1 MDDRSMANDFRSPR
15 DHHWSA
21 AEKKIAR
28 TAFDTA
34 LAREKAAA
42 RRSVE
47 TMLQQS
53 DDPDQIWEIHRFL
66 EEKRRDFHEKYDYR
80 YSVLTRVFRR
90 LVNEGWL
97 GPADLS
103 GLGTDK
109 LALILGDLTSLRP

>member
-1 MDDRSMANDFRSPR
+1 MPNEFRSPR
-15 DHHWSA
+15 DLYWSP

-28 TAFDTA
+28 AAFDTA

-47 TMLQQS
+47 VLLQQS
-53 DDPDQIWEIHRFL
+53 DDPNQIWEIQRFL
-66 EEKRRDFHEKYDYR
+66 QEKRRDLDEKYDYR

-97 GPADLS
+97 RPADLS

-109 LALILGDLTSLRP
+109 LALILGDLPSLRP

>member
-1 MDDRSMANDFRSPR
+1 MANDFRISR
-15 DHHWSA
+15 DFHWSP

-28 TAFDTA
+28 AAFDAA

-42 RRSVE
+42 RRTVE
-47 TMLQQS
+47 ALLQQS
-53 DDPDQIWEIHRFL
+53 EDLDQIWEIYRFL
-66 EEKRRDFHEKYDYR
+66 DGKRRDLDEKYDYR

-97 GPADLS
+97 SPADLG

-109 LALILGDLTSLRP
+109 LALILGDLTSLRT

>member
-1 MDDRSMANDFRSPR
+1 MANDFRNPR
-15 DHHWSA
+15 DLHWSP

-28 TAFDTA
+28 AAFDTA

-47 TMLQQS
+47 ALLQQS
-53 DDPDQIWEIHRFL
+53 EDPDQIWAIYRFL
-66 EEKRRDFHEKYDYR
+66 DEKRRDLDEKYDYR

-97 GPADLS
+97 SLADLG

-109 LALILGDLTSLRP
+109 LALILGDLASPRP

>member
-1 MDDRSMANDFRSPR
+1 M
-15 DHHWSA
+15 
-21 AEKKIAR
+21 
-28 TAFDTA
+28 
-34 LAREKAAA
+34 AAA

-47 TMLQQS
+47 SLLEQS
-53 DDPDQIWEIHRFL
+53 ADPEQIWEIHRFL
-66 EEKRRDFHEKYDYR
+66 DEKHRDLDEKYDYR

>member
-1 MDDRSMANDFRSPR
+1 MANDFRTTR
-15 DHHWSA
+15 DLHWSP

-28 TAFDTA
+28 AAFDA
-34 LAREKAAA
+34 AFAREMAAA

-47 TMLQQS
+47 TLLEQS
-53 DDPDQIWEIHRFL
+53 GHPDQIWEIHRFID
-66 EEKRRDFHEKYDYR
+66 EKRRDLNEKYDFR

>member
-1 MDDRSMANDFRSPR
+1 MANDFRSPR
-15 DHHWSA
+15 DSQWSP

-28 TAFDTA
+28 AAFDAA

-42 RRSVE
+42 RRCVE
-47 TMLQQS
+47 ELLQQS
-53 DDPDQIWEIHRFL
+53 EDPDQIWAIHRFL
-66 EEKRRDFHEKYDYR
+66 EEKRRDLNEKYDYR

-90 LVNEGWL
+90 LVNERWL
-97 GPADLS
+97 TPADLS

>member
-1 MDDRSMANDFRSPR
+1 MANDF
-15 DHHWSA
+15 HWSP

-28 TAFDTA
+28 AAFDAA

-47 TMLQQS
+47 ALLQQS
-53 DDPDQIWEIHRFL
+53 DDSDQIWEIYRFL
-66 EEKRRDFHEKYDYR
+66 DTKRRDLDEKYDYR

-97 GPADLS
+97 RPADLS

>member
-1 MDDRSMANDFRSPR
+1 MPNDYRPR
-15 DHHWSA
+15 DLHWSP

-28 TAFDTA
+28 AAYDTA

-42 RRSVE
+42 RRTVQAI
-47 TMLQQS
+47 LQQS
-53 DDPDQIWEIHRFL
+53 EDLDQIWEVYRFL
-66 EEKRRDFHEKYDYR
+66 NSKRRDMDEKYDYR

-97 GPADLS
+97 HPADLS
-103 GLGTDK
+103 GLETDK

>member
-1 MDDRSMANDFRSPR
+1 MANDFRSPR
-15 DHHWSA
+15 DHHWSP

-47 TMLQQS
+47 DMLRQS
-53 DDPDQIWEIHRFL
+53 EDPDQIWEIHRFL
-66 EEKRRDFHEKYDYR
+66 EEKRRDFNEKYDYR

>member
-1 MDDRSMANDFRSPR
+1 MANDFRSLR
-15 DHHWSA
+15 DSQWSP

-28 TAFDTA
+28 AAFDAA

-47 TMLQQS
+47 ALLEQS
-53 DDPDQIWEIHRFL
+53 QDPDQIWEIHRFL
-66 EEKRRDFHEKYDYR
+66 DEKRRDLDEKYDYR
-80 YSVLTRVFRR
+80 YAVLTRVFRR

-97 GPADLS
+97 GPADLG
-103 GLGTDK
+103 GLGSDK

>member
-1 MDDRSMANDFRSPR
+1 MPNDYRSPQ
-15 DHHWSA
+15 DLHWSA

-28 TAFDTA
+28 AAYDTA

-42 RRSVE
+42 RRTVQAI
-47 TMLQQS
+47 LQQS
-53 DDPDQIWEIHRFL
+53 EDLDQIWEVYRFL
-66 EEKRRDFHEKYDYR
+66 NSKRRDMDEKYDYR

-97 GPADLS
+97 HPADLS

>member
-1 MDDRSMANDFRSPR
+1 MDVPAMANDFRSPR
-15 DHHWSA
+15 DLHWSP

-28 TAFDTA
+28 AAFDAA

-47 TMLQQS
+47 ALLEQS

-66 EEKRRDFHEKYDYR
+66 DEKQRDLAEKYDYR

-109 LALILGDLTSLRP
+109 LALILGDLTTLRP